1 VSKSTKF
8 AFAPSEAFAL
18 IREAPSMEA
27 TGTQLHYS
35 LSSKSLEQLWRI
47 LVTFDISMT
56 GYTILF
62 VAPSV
67 D

>member
-1 VSKSTKF
+1 MNRSNELT
-8 AFAPSEAFAL
+8 FAPSEAFAL